1 MGLLQSTAVVDPKH
15 FEPER
20 IRPLRRVEY
29 DRLVELGVFDE
40 DEKIELLRGVLVA
53 MSPQGADHGYVIER
67 LTKLF
72 IDALGDRARL
82 RPQAP
87 FAASE
92 ISEPEPDLAVYPPA
106 PYVRAHPDRALL
118 VIEIAYSSLR
128 KDRGI
133 KAEIYAEAA
142 VPEYWI
148 VDLVHGGVEVRTAPQ
163 DGHYTRTLTYG
174 RGESITVVAFPD
186 IAIATDDF
194 LPPAE

>member
-1 MGLLQSTAVVDPKH
+1 MVDPRQL
-15 FEPER
+15 EPEV

-40 DEKIELLRGVLVA
+40 DEKIELLLGALVA
-53 MSPQGADHGYVIER
+53 MSPQGADHGYVMER
-67 LTKLF
+67 LTKLL
-72 IDALGDRARL
+72 IDALGDRGRL

-92 ISEPEPDLAVYPPA
+92 LSEPEPDLAVYPPA

-118 VIEIAYSSLR
+118 IIEIANSSLR

-133 KAEIYAEAA
+133 KAEIYAEAE

-148 VDLVHGGVEVRTAPQ
+148 VDLVHVAVEVRTAPAN
-163 DGHYTRTLTYG
+163 GH
-174 RGESITVVAFPD
+174 
-186 IAIATDDF
+186 
-194 LPPAE
+194 

>member
-1 MGLLQSTAVVDPKH
+1 MGLLQSTALETPKQD
-15 FEPER
+15 EPLR

-53 MSPQGADHGYVIER
+53 MSPQGADHAYVIER
-67 LTKLF
+67 LNKLF
-72 IDALGDRARL
+72 VDALGDRGRL

-92 ISEPEPDLAVYPPA
+92 LSEPEPDLAVYPPA
-106 PYVRAHPDRALL
+106 PYARAHPDRALL
-118 VIEIAYSSLR
+118 IIEIAHSSLR

-133 KAEIYAEAA
+133 KAEIYAEAE

-148 VDLVHGGVEVRTAPQ
+148 VDLVHLAVEVRTAPAN
-163 DGHYTRTLTYG
+163 GHYTRTITHG
-174 RGESITVVAFPD
+174 RGERIALVAFPD
-186 IAIATDDF
+186 IVLAADDF
-194 LPPAE
+194 LPPPE